1 MAIVGGALMPKF
13 QRMNIDLG
21 GTAVNYIKI
30 IGVSEVNF
38 FYTPII
44 MFFVYFMVWIN
55 SL

>member
-1 MAIVGGALMPKF
+1 MVILGGALMPKF

-38 FYTPII
+38 FLYSHYYVFCI
-44 MFFVYFMVWIN
+44 FHG
-55 SL
+55 LDQ